1 MTLLL
6 CCSRSEA
13 SLGSV
18 KNKPSLDKTHIP
30 HDEPNNKNSTDGQ
43 TWNPVV
49 APVLPVAL
57 AALRPPN
64 PPPRPPPVDIDV
76 KAVPKPVVPDMFV
89 SQARG
94 RRRELEQNVIG
105 VNGTVDRPHPKQFTV
120 LPPFGQTEHI
130 F

>member
-6 CCSRSEA
+6 CCSGSEA

-18 KNKPSLDKTHIP
+18 KNRPSLDKAYIP
-30 HDEPNNKNSTDGQ
+30 HDKPNKNKNRTDGR

-49 APVLPVAL
+49 APVLPGAL

-76 KAVPKPVVPDMFV
+76 KAVPKPVVPDMLV

-94 RRRELEQNVIG
+94 RRRELKQNVIG
-105 VNGTVDRPHPKQFTV
+105 VNGTVDGPHPKFTV
-120 LPPFGQTEHI
+120 LSPFG
-130 F
+130 

>member
-1 MTLLL
+1 M
-6 CCSRSEA
+6 
-13 SLGSV
+13 
-18 KNKPSLDKTHIP
+18 
-30 HDEPNNKNSTDGQ
+30 
-43 TWNPVV
+43 V

-76 KAVPKPVVPDMFV
+76 KAVPKPVVPDMLV

-105 VNGTVDRPHPKQFTV
+105 VNGTVDGPHSKQLTV

-130 F
+130 FLETLLLLIHVDKKAKRYAQQLWSYVNQSRF